1 MTPRPNQTE
10 IAVLGALSVAPLT
23 GYQVRETI
31 RDVLGHFWSESFGQ
45 IYPTLA
51 RLEAEGL
58 IRRGGADRTGS
69 STFSLTPAG
78 AERLR
83 ERLGEPVVPQAPRNG
98 LMLRLFFGRQL
109 GSERCRALV
118 VEARDRAQATLA
130 TFAAIRDEIAGEA
143 EHTADAPFWLIT
155 VSAGEHSA
163 RATVAWADETLDAL
177 DELEGSG
184 RGGRRRRER

>member
-1 MTPRPNQTE
+1 M
-10 IAVLGALSVAPLT
+10 LGALSVASMT

-45 IYPTLA
+45 IYPALA
-51 RLEAEGL
+51 QLEAEGL
-58 IRRGGADRTGS
+58 IRREGGDRTGA

-78 AERLR
+78 LERLR

-109 GSERCRALV
+109 GPERCRALV
-118 VEARDRAQATLA
+118 VETKERAVETLA
-130 TFAAIRDEIAGEA
+130 TFAAIRAEIAGEA
-143 EHTADAPFWLIT
+143 EHAADAPYWLVT

-163 RATVAWADETLDAL
+163 RATMAWADEALAALDAL
-177 DELEGSG
+177 EGSAPC
-184 RGGRRRRER
+184 GGRRRRER